1 MCGLFGA
8 FGDFRKRPAALS
20 LLCMNNAD
28 RGQDSTG
35 IAVDGKIYKR
45 TVTPYIFAKESKFR
59 EMVSSGKIVIGH
71 TRYAT
76 HGGVTNENAHPFSLY
91 GGIVGAHNGVVSNL
105 EELKTVISDDY
116 SVDSQYLLSLRYIMG
131 DTKFARGTLNLSFH
145 YVGDDADGKLY
156 LQRHNNPLYLAKVK
170 GYGGKDAYMY
180 SSIEGSLKMA
190 INMLNL
196 EGEVT
201 EIENFSEV
209 TISDEGVKLEKYEP
223 AYAAYKNNYGT
234 HYGSR
239 AWQGEGYGS
248 GCGG

>member
-1 MCGLFGA
+1 
-8 FGDFRKRPAALS
+8 
-20 LLCMNNAD
+20 
-28 RGQDSTG
+28 
-35 IAVDGKIYKR
+35 
-45 TVTPYIFAKESKFR
+45 
-59 EMVSSGKIVIGH
+59 MV
-71 TRYAT
+71 
-76 HGGVTNENAHPFSLY
+76 N
-91 GGIVGAHNGVVSNL
+91 NGVVSNL